1 MNSMLVNTDVAER
14 AAQQRDRKASWAIAV
29 AIVKALLLI
38 AFFVEIHQP
47 KEDLKKEEI
56 QVVLNPEEQL
66 IDPEMEETL
75 QEISE
80 AQEGKGG
87 GIASNAPSNI
97 FQDQTQA
104 IATQEN
110 GGNPILSGNSTQNVG
125 VNLNNGASSPF
136 QSDNPFGDGGNG
148 GGGGGGDGPTFGKGT
163 GEEGNGPGD
172 DGDGWGTGNR
182 IRINDPV
189 LPKYNTD
196 VSLKIHLK
204 LTVAGDGSVMNA
216 VCIKSKTTTTD
227 QTIINDVIREVK
239 KQVKYKKD
247 PAGRSDINYLT
258 VKVRAQ

>member
-136 QSDNPFGDGGNG
+136 Q
-148 GGGGGGDGPTFGKGT
+148 
-163 GEEGNGPGD
+163 
-172 DGDGWGTGNR
+172 
-182 IRINDPV
+182 
-189 LPKYNTD
+189 
-196 VSLKIHLK
+196 
-204 LTVAGDGSVMNA
+204 
-216 VCIKSKTTTTD
+216 
-227 QTIINDVIREVK
+227 
-239 KQVKYKKD
+239 
-247 PAGRSDINYLT
+247 
-258 VKVRAQ
+258 

>member
-1 MNSMLVNTDVAER
+1 MNAMLVNTDVAER

-38 AFFVEIHQP
+38 AFFVEIHEP

-66 IDPEMEETL
+66 IDPEMAETL

-87 GIASNAPSNI
+87 GIASDAPSNI

-125 VNLNNGASSPF
+125 VNLNNGAM
-136 QSDNPFGDGGNG
+136 
-148 GGGGGGDGPTFGKGT
+148 KGT
-163 GEEGNGPGD
+163 ALERMETVGEQATE
-172 DGDGWGTGNR
+172 
-182 IRINDPV
+182 
-189 LPKYNTD
+189 Y
-196 VSLKIHLK
+196 
-204 LTVAGDGSVMNA
+204 A
-216 VCIKSKTTTTD
+216 
-227 QTIINDVIREVK
+227 
-239 KQVKYKKD
+239 
-247 PAGRSDINYLT
+247 
-258 VKVRAQ
+258 